1 MIIAALLVLLG
12 ILLIASNPLLGLI
25 PGLVLIVIGV
35 VIGVLAMLGRGLG
48 AIIGLGRRR

>member
-1 MIIAALLVLLG
+1 MIVAALLVLLG

-25 PGLVLIVIGV
+25 PGLVLVALGI

-48 AIIGLGRRR
+48 TIIGLGRRR